1 MRPCSG
7 AEWLVSLRFA
17 LPKNAMNVI
26 FCWLNPHFFN
36 HFLYCKI
43 WVINGLSRMIIH
55 EELIVWCWAP
65 YFLKGQDLSPHQV
78 RAQQVRNEEELV
90 QLSESQRIPECER
103 IGKGKTG
110 NQKPC
115 LNMTYIYIWY
125 YPRKIIKHHWNI
137 PELFFWEKMG
147 MDFGNALCWK
157 TLLMAGCLHLGPCRS
172 LRSLRASAMAGGPS
186 GPSGALGWK
195 HWSVVCGIHV
205 LNHIPLISI
214 YIYIKYSKVL

>member
-115 LNMTYIYIWY
+115 LNMTYIYIY
-125 YPRKIIKHHWNI
+125 DIILEKSSNI
-137 PELFFWEKMG
+137 TETYLNFFSGKRWGWILEMLFVGK
-147 MDFGNALCWK
+147 LCWWPAAY
-157 TLLMAGCLHLGPCRS
+157 TLDLAVHS
-172 LRSLRASAMAGGPS
+172 VHSALQPW
-186 GPSGALGWK
+186 PEALVAPVGLWVENTDQ
-195 HWSVVCGIHV
+195 WFVVSMFSTIF
-205 LNHIPLISI
+205 L
-214 YIYIKYSKVL
+214 

>member
-1 MRPCSG
+1 MKNSSFDAELPIFWKAKTSAPTRLEPNRCGMKRNWCS
-7 AEWLVSLRFA
+7 SQ
-17 LPKNAMNVI
+17 
-26 FCWLNPHFFN
+26 
-36 HFLYCKI
+36 
-43 WVINGLSRMIIH
+43 SR
-55 EELIVWCWAP
+55 
-65 YFLKGQDLSPHQV
+65 
-78 RAQQVRNEEELV
+78 
-90 QLSESQRIPECER
+90 SESRNVNASVRER
-103 IGKGKTG
+103 QETRNHVWIWH
-110 NQKPC
+110 
-115 LNMTYIYIWY
+115 IYIWY

-147 MDFGNALCWK
+147 MDFGDALCWK

-214 YIYIKYSKVL
+214 YIYKIYSKVL